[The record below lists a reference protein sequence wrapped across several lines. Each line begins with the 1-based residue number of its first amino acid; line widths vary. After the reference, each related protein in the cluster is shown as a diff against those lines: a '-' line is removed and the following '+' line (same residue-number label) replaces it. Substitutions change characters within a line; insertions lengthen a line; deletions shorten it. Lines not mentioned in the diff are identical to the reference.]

1 MKLKGIGV
9 SFVDSEP
16 KEVLYMSIYKIELNV
31 EKVTDTDI
39 HGTKTETD
47 INIKVYHMQVDNQVP
62 TKGRNK
68 IIFGPQKEINFE
80 AIDNEEDYTPFIQ
93 MKFITED

>member
-47 INIKVYHMQVDNQVP
+47 INIKVYHM
-62 TKGRNK
+62 
-68 IIFGPQKEINFE
+68 
-80 AIDNEEDYTPFIQ
+80 
-93 MKFITED
+93 